1 MNLSMFFIPAL
12 CGKLDEIQITQ
23 IFNSTKYMAL
33 KKWEDDNIPYTMAKK
48 RREFFCQV
56 KPKIGETYY

>member
-33 KKWEDDNIPYTMAKK
+33 KKWEDDNIPYKMTKNV
-48 RREFFCQV
+48 ENFFIKLSQ
-56 KPKIGETYY
+56 K